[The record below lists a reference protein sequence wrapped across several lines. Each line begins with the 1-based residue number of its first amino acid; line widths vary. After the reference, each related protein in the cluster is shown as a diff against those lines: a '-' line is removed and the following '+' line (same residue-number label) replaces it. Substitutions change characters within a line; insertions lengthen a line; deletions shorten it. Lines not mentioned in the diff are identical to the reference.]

1 MQRTRFVGLFGA
13 VLVAST
19 IIAVAATP
27 AVASD
32 QHCAVLLVPSSIDPS
47 GAILATQVD
56 LGCYDTYADALAAG
70 SSGAIHLPS
79 EITPSL
85 LTNAILA
92 VASATNAPDAV
103 LIGTEYN
110 SSGYAG
116 ASQSYFAP
124 VTCSTGVVWEV
135 ADVGA
140 TWDNRFQSG
149 KGFGGC
155 DTNKKF
161 QNTNFGGNVL
171 TCTPNCSDYGAL
183 SNQVSSL
190 RWRS

>member
-1 MQRTRFVGLFGA
+1 M
-13 VLVAST
+13 ST
-19 IIAVAATP
+19 
-27 AVASD
+27 
-32 QHCAVLLVPSSIDPS
+32 CF
-47 GAILATQVD
+47 
-56 LGCYDTYADALAAG
+56 
-70 SSGAIHLPS
+70 
-79 EITPSL
+79 